1 MTLIAGCSSKPVL
14 LVKAVFRLN
23 MKVVILVNVV
33 VLFVRLVTLPPA
45 LRKHR
50 LVKAPGPI

>member
-1 MTLIAGCSSKPVL
+1 ML

-33 VLFVRLVTLPPA
+33 VLFVRLVTLPP
-45 LRKHR
+45 KHR